1 MLVGELIQRIQS
13 LYSKG
18 VQSDDSRLTSRHI
31 YNKLVGARARILSE
45 ELKVKQK
52 LGNWNYQ
59 TLPCVELIETPKH
72 ECACLPTQGCNYLRT
87 KEKLPKTFT
96 GKDKP
101 IIQSVTTIDG
111 NIIFSETTWL
121 EKKYKKFNKYTS
133 NKPDYY
139 IKNNYLYITSNS
151 DLRII
156 SITAV
161 FENPLDVYKFPSYCP
176 TEFYDECESIF
187 DKEFPIDSDKTDM
200 LIELSINEL
209 IQIFNQNREDLTNN
223 TTDSNGEDA
232 K

>member
-31 YNKLVGARARILSE
+31 YNKLVGVRSRLLSE

-52 LGNWNYQ
+52 LGIWNYQ
-59 TLPCVELIETPKH
+59 TLSCVELIKTPQH
-72 ECACLPTQGCNYLRT
+72 ECVCLPPLGCMFLKT
-87 KEKLPKTFT
+87 KYQLPKTFT

-101 IIQSVTTIDG
+101 IIQAITTIDG

-121 EKKYKKFNKYTS
+121 EKKYKQYNKYTS

-151 DLRII
+151 ELKII

-161 FENPLDVYKFPSYCP
+161 FEDPLSVYAFPSYCP
-176 TEFYDECESIF
+176 SDIYDECESIF

-200 LIELSINEL
+200 LIEFSVQEL
-209 IQIFNQNREDLTNN
+209 MQLFNQNREDLTNN
-223 TTDSNGEDA
+223 TIDNNGEES